1 MVRVEEVN
9 RHMTTDTE
17 KLILIERLDRSLEA
31 KNKIVQRAKED
42 SLVYLHAAETAVAA
56 GIFGYYEGRTGKQNL
71 VDGIPLDFA
80 IAAGGFGLGFFGL
93 GKQSAGHAYAVG
105 SGGLS
110 VYAYKWGKEM
120 GQKMSAP
127 TPATAAAGALP
138 QGGLTDSELARLVQA
153 SRQL

>member
-1 MVRVEEVN
+1 MAASE
-9 RHMTTDTE
+9 TE
-17 KLILIERLDRSLEA
+17 KMILIERLDRALEA
-31 KNKIVQRAKED
+31 KNKIVQRAKDD

-56 GIFGYYEGRTGKQNL
+56 GVCGYFEGRTGRQNL

-93 GKQSAGHAYAVG
+93 GKQAAGHAYAVG
-105 SGGLS
+105 SGGLA
-110 VYAYKWGKEM
+110 VYSYKWGKEM

-127 TPATAAAGALP
+127 AALPAAAASGQL
-138 QGGLTDSELARLVQA
+138 QGGLTDAELARLVQA

>member
-1 MVRVEEVN
+1 
-9 RHMTTDTE
+9 MTTDAE
-17 KLILIERLDRSLEA
+17 KMILIERLDRALEA
-31 KNKIVQRAKED
+31 KNKMVQRAKDD

-56 GIFGYYEGRTGKQNL
+56 GICGYFEGRTGKENL

-105 SGGLS
+105 SGGLA

-120 GQKMSAP
+120 GQKMGAP
-127 TPATAAAGALP
+127 APAATAAAGALHS
-138 QGGLTDSELARLVQA
+138 GLTDAELARLVQA